1 MPKKCFLIFIHLKGV
16 CPSRHR
22 KSLGSLLRRI
32 ELRSRSYTNLDF
44 RFPPMLTSRCHFCA
58 ANHPQPSLDFISRLS
73 IFKQRKGTKICLW
86 DNSEHIKVEETF
98 LFFLRYLAHLFNRAF
113 LILLFFFQHSRWMG
127 KPRKLHSKKCLVTVL
142 TLVWHVTYLTISGRG
157 NILSKLWAWKEQ
169 LGPWPKTH
177 SILATFE
184 VQKNQHFSLG
194 SRLV

>member
-1 MPKKCFLIFIHLKGV
+1 MLLVSYPVDVFNYKLRKSFCSPETSALMPKKCFLIFIHLKGV

-113 LILLFFFQHSRWMG
+113 LILLFFPYQS
-127 KPRKLHSKKCLVTVL
+127 PS
-142 TLVWHVTYLTISGRG
+142 
-157 NILSKLWAWKEQ
+157 
-169 LGPWPKTH
+169 
-177 SILATFE
+177 
-184 VQKNQHFSLG
+184 
-194 SRLV
+194 